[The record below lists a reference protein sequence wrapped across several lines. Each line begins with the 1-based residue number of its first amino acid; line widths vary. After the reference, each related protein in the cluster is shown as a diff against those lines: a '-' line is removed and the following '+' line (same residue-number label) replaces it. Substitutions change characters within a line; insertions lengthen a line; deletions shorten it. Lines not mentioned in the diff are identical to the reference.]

1 MVVTSPASETGMVP
15 TPVFHSSRSHEFRG
29 GAERALRVLESGRT
43 QDPWE
48 CRGKEALPGVGENFP
63 CSSVE
68 EKIVL

>member
-1 MVVTSPASETGMVP
+1 MVVRSPASETGMVP
-15 TPVFHSSRSHEFRG
+15 PLSSTHQGHMSVRG
-29 GAERALRVLESGRT
+29 AAERAVRVLESGRT

-68 EKIVL
+68 EK